1 VDLKFHDCG
10 DLMTT
15 FYLLTKKLFAF
26 NVTIVTMEIVTVLSV
41 CFSLMAPTAHNLDYR
56 SIVEMTML
64 HSL

>member
-1 VDLKFHDCG
+1 
-10 DLMTT
+10 MTT

-56 SIVEMTML
+56 SIVEMAML